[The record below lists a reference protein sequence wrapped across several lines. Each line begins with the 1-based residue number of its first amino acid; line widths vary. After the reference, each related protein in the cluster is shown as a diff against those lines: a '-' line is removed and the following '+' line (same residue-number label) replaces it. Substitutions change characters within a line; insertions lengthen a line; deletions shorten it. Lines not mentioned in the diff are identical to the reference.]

1 MSTILEAREISV
13 RAGGKLLLDRISLSL
28 KGGERIAIVGP
39 NGAGKTTLLRALSGE
54 LKPHSGALHLKG
66 RPIDTYPARELSLH
80 RAVLSQHVTVAF
92 PFTVAE
98 IVAMGG
104 GNSAGRWLDRMV
116 EEKLAEVDLSAFA
129 GRIIT
134 TLSGGEQQ
142 RAHLARVLVQLAC
155 GENMGGP
162 GVLLLDEPT
171 SSLDLRHQL
180 ELFSIAGRSAAR
192 GVAVVAV
199 LHDLNLAAVFA
210 DRVIVLNNG
219 RVASDG
225 TPEETITERMLAD
238 VFKVTGGVC
247 AAPPAGMPYV
257 LPHQMARA
265 G

>member
-1 MSTILEAREISV
+1 MNAVLNAREISV
-13 RAGGKLLLDRISLSL
+13 RAGSKLLLDRVSLSVS
-28 KGGERIAIVGP
+28 GGERIAIVGP
-39 NGAGKTTLLRALSGE
+39 NGAGKTTLLRALAGE
-54 LKPHSGALHLKG
+54 LKPQSGTLHLKG
-66 RPIDTYPARELSLH
+66 QRIDSYAARELALH

-104 GNSAGRWLDRMV
+104 GNSGGRWLDRMV
-116 EEKLAEVDLSAFA
+116 EEMLAEVDLSDFA
-129 GRIIT
+129 ARAIT

-155 GENMGGP
+155 GENVGGP

-180 ELFSIAGRSAAR
+180 ELFSVAGRSAER

-210 DRVIVLNNG
+210 DRIIVLNNG
-219 RVASDG
+219 HVVSDG
-225 TPEETITERMLAD
+225 TPGETITEQMLSD
-238 VFKVTGGVC
+238 VFRVSGGIC
-247 AAPPAGMPYV
+247 ATPPGGLPYV
-257 LPHQMARA
+257 LPHQMTRV